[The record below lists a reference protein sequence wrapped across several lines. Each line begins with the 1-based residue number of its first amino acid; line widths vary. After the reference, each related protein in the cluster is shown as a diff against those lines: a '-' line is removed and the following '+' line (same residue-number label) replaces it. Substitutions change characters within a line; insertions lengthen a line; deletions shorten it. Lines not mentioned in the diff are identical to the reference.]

1 MKTKDIKSIEKS
13 KSITDKAK
21 ELKDIIIKNANDLA
35 DRILNRAIAREEAE
49 KLWAEKKEELLK
61 KASEARK
68 KAAQEK
74 RNKRNEKRLEIN
86 KTIPFCHIGKFADP
100 EDVTKYNDYITTVR
114 KRQEELKEEINSKSK
129 VEKKQDK
136 TEKNIN
142 KVNVH
147 KRKPDQRTTADERI
161 KAAIERKIQGKAN
174 YRKELQK
181 QASEIEADP
190 EGYQARQQKKQ
201 KSEQERLDMLAAKRK
216 DRLDRKIKT
225 ELTIKQRILKQIE
238 DFKESQKKRLEKKKL
253 KQAKYITKGGEK
265 VNKFKIKTPLRP
277 STIVEKK
284 DITLNSYNVI
294 IARVTDKNTIIDS
307 KPQVIKCKPNTL
319 SNHIKDIHN
328 SNMKDKNSEN
338 YVGTFVYS
346 IDQPDHCIFEMISN
360 SKLNIEGKLTSRL
373 AAQRETKAA

>member
-21 ELKDIIIKNANDLA
+21 ELKEIIISNANALA
-35 DRILNRAIAREEAE
+35 DRILDRAIAREEAE
-49 KLWAEKKEELLK
+49 KQWAEKKEELLK
-61 KASEARK
+61 KATELRK

-74 RNKRNEKRLEIN
+74 RDRRNNQRLEIN
-86 KTIPFCHIGKFADP
+86 KTIPFCHAGKFANP
-100 EDVTKYNDYITTVR
+100 EDVTKYNDYIAAVR
-114 KRQEELKEEINSKSK
+114 KQQEELANKVKTESKKEET
-129 VEKKQDK
+129 VEKKH
-136 TEKNIN
+136 N
-142 KVNVH
+142 KKDIV
-147 KRKPDQRTTADERI
+147 KRTPTMRTTKDERI
-161 KAAIERKIQGKAN
+161 KAAIEKKIQGKAN

-190 EGYQARQQKKQ
+190 KGYQARQQKKQ

-253 KQAKYITKGGEK
+253 KQAKYITKGEEK

-277 STIVEKK
+277 SVIIEKK
-284 DITLNSYNVI
+284 DTELNSYNVV

-307 KPQVIKCKPNTL
+307 KPQVVKCKSNTL

-328 SNMKDKNSEN
+328 SQMKDKNNEN
-338 YVGTFVYS
+338 YVGTFVYP
-346 IDQPDHCIFEMISN
+346 IDQPDHCIFEMIN
-360 SKLNIEGKLTSRL
+360 SKKLNIEGKLTSRI
-373 AAQRETKAA
+373 ASQRETKAA